1 MPMIQIKFA
10 LAPAA
15 SAEGIESR
23 IAATASRLSQEWLG
37 KDPGVT
43 AVLAEKVDPAI
54 WYCGGSTL
62 AKQGKAG
69 LWLDIRVTEGT
80 NTKDEKAA
88 FVAATFKAMAG
99 LLGPLHN
106 ESYVHVVEARG
117 DAYGYGGLTQERRYI
132 DSRPIAV
139 G

>member
-10 LAPAA
+10 PAPAT
-15 SAEGIESR
+15 SLEGIESR
-23 IAATASRLSQEWLG
+23 IAANASRLSKEWLG

-43 AVLAEKVDPAI
+43 AVLVERVDPAI
-54 WYCGGSTL
+54 WYCSGSTL
-62 AKQGKAG
+62 AEQGKAG

-88 FVAATFKAMAG
+88 FVAATFASMAD

-106 ESYVHVVEARG
+106 ESYVHVLEARG

>member
-10 LAPAA
+10 PATT
-15 SAEGIESR
+15 SLDGIESR
-23 IAATASRLSQEWLG
+23 IADTASRLSKEWLG
-37 KDPGVT
+37 KDPAVT
-43 AVLAEKVDPAI
+43 AVLVERVDPGI

-62 AKQGKAG
+62 AEQGKAG

-88 FVAATFKAMAG
+88 FVAATFEAMAD
-99 LLGPLHN
+99 LLGPLHK
-106 ESYVHVVEARG
+106 ESYVHVLEARG

-132 DSRPIAV
+132 AGRPLAAS
-139 G
+139 

>member
-10 LAPAA
+10 PAPATVPD
-15 SAEGIESR
+15 GLESQ
-23 IAATASRLSQEWLG
+23 IAATASRLSHEWLG

-43 AVLAEKVDPAI
+43 AVLVEKIDPAI
-54 WYCGGSTL
+54 WYCGGRTL
-62 AKQGKAG
+62 AEQGAAG

-88 FVAATFKAMAG
+88 FVAATFSAMAD
-99 LLGPLHN
+99 LLGPLHH
-106 ESYVHVVEARG
+106 ESYVHVLEARG

-132 DSRPIAV
+132 GARQAQPA
-139 G
+139 

>member
-10 LAPAA
+10 PAPATPQ
-15 SAEGIESR
+15 EGIEPR
-23 IAATASRLSQEWLG
+23 IAAAASRLSADWLG

-43 AVLAEKVDPAI
+43 AVLVERVDPAI
-54 WYCGGSTL
+54 WYCGGRTL
-62 AKQGKAG
+62 AEQGVAG

-88 FVAATFKAMAG
+88 FVAATFASMAD

-106 ESYVHVVEARG
+106 ESYVHVLEARG

-132 DSRPIAV
+132 ESRRVEPS
-139 G
+139 

>member
-10 LAPAA
+10 PATT
-15 SAEGIESR
+15 SLDGIESR
-23 IAATASRLSQEWLG
+23 IAAAASNLSHEWLG
-37 KDPGVT
+37 KDPAVT

-62 AKQGKAG
+62 AEQGKAG

-88 FVAATFKAMAG
+88 FVAATFEAMAA

-106 ESYVHVVEARG
+106 ESYVHVLEARG

-132 DSRPIAV
+132 AGRPLAAS
-139 G
+139 